1 MNKKLVLSLWL
12 TAFVPFA
19 HAQEAAMPAAAPT
32 AAPAATTTPPV
43 TPEIAGAPATEAA
56 PAEETAAVEEVAS
69 AVTGGVITFQGEITA
84 PTCVVNGGK
93 GGENFEVFLP
103 KVASSELRE
112 AGKTAGDT
120 KFNIT
125 LSNCGYLGGK
135 VRANFQEGNSV
146 DVRTGRLN
154 LQTVE
159 EGTAAE
165 NVQVELANEGGD
177 AISIT
182 GEDQTTAYFP
192 IDDNGAAS
200 MAYVARY
207 YSTGKVKAGLVRSQ
221 VTYVLQY
228 D

>member
-1 MNKKLVLSLWL
+1 MNKKLVLSLLL
-12 TAFVPFA
+12 TAISVPFA
-19 HAQEAAMPAAAPT
+19 NAQEAAPVAAPT
-32 AAPAATTTPPV
+32 ATVAPPAA
-43 TPEIAGAPATEAA
+43 PEVSAA
-56 PAEETAAVEEVAS
+56 PTAEPAVAESKTEEVAS
-69 AVTGGVITFQGEITA
+69 AAVSGGVITFQGEITA

-135 VRANFQEGNSV
+135 VRANFQEGNTV
-146 DVRTGRLN
+146 DVRTGRLT
-154 LQTVE
+154 LQSVE
-159 EGTAAE
+159 EGAAAE

-177 AISIT
+177 PISIT
-182 GEDQTTAYFP
+182 GDEQKTAYFP
-192 IDDNGAAS
+192 IDDNGGAN

-207 YSTGKVKAGLVRSQ
+207 YSTGKAKAGLVRSQ

>member
-1 MNKKLVLSLWL
+1 MNKKLVLSLLL
-12 TAFVPFA
+12 TAISVPFA
-19 HAQEAAMPAAAPT
+19 NAQEAAPVAAPAATVAPPVAAPEASAAPT
-32 AAPAATTTPPV
+32 AAPAA
-43 TPEIAGAPATEAA
+43 
-56 PAEETAAVEEVAS
+56 AEPKTEEVAS

-103 KVASSELRE
+103 KVASSDLRE

-135 VRANFQEGNSV
+135 VRANFQEGNTV
-146 DVRTGRLN
+146 DVRTGRLT
-154 LQTVE
+154 LQSVE
-159 EGTAAE
+159 NGAAAE
-165 NVQVELANEGGD
+165 NVQVELANESGD
-177 AISIT
+177 PISIT
-182 GEDQTTAYFP
+182 GDDQKTAYFP
-192 IDDNGAAS
+192 IDDNGGANMS
-200 MAYVARY
+200 YVARY
-207 YSTGKVKAGLVRSQ
+207 YSVGKAKAGLVRSQ